1 MLHILVAFV
10 DVRKW
15 PAVMRVIGV
24 RSRID
29 DEPLSAIRSACAR
42 LGSSCRYISREQA
55 PDRLSRRSST
65 KTPLIDLTELL
76 LTVRLT
82 AGKCS
87 NGRKFQNLIDIDRN
101 VAARSSIINGPCG
114 CHPP

>member
-1 MLHILVAFV
+1 MGI
-10 DVRKW
+10 
-15 PAVMRVIGV
+15 

-42 LGSSCRYISREQA
+42 GCSCRYISRERA
-55 PDRLSRRSST
+55 PNRLSRRSST
-65 KTPLIDLTELL
+65 KTSLFDLTKLL

-87 NGRKFQNLIDIDRN
+87 NGRKFQNLIDVDRN